1 VVNDVGG
8 GRRSEDRDS
17 DAGAMDGIAK
27 TGRAA
32 PVDVEEG
39 VGEEVGGW
47 KATGG
52 GARSEGDERV
62 LGASPA

>member
-1 VVNDVGG
+1 
-8 GRRSEDRDS
+8 
-17 DAGAMDGIAK
+17 MDGIAK
-27 TGRAA
+27 TGRAE
-32 PVDVEEG
+32 PVDVEEE

-52 GARSEGDERV
+52 GARSEDDERV